1 MEYQVGI
8 LYINDD
14 TRIENNIRVK
24 MIADY
29 FKESNSLNSVKLT
42 YFDCTNNF
50 DFILHPYIKIWITA
64 FTDITS
70 LIYVFFI
77 ENPEHI
83 LISICDDKYSYKVY
97 PNIIHLNNSDIGQ
110 MLQLLSTVFTYIK
123 ANDGGTFI
131 NMYVFYDNINFS
143 YEKYFRLNAQI
154 YNSDFNSNPIQIKYC
169 NTDNTIE
176 YDTTILQITMD
187 VSEGTITNINT
198 LFVYLT
204 KDFRPYFKVYSIVE
218 SPLSIK
224 SDTNLLSSV
233 RHICATNSY
242 INSSYYD
249 IYNLMK
255 EYIIPNNF
263 CNDES
268 ELNTFFNTSLRMTIF
283 APVLSRYEIERYNY
297 INYVLYIKNPVSV
310 TFLQNNRITIF
321 SILMEK
327 ALKIAAWLSYR
338 NIPMLSTLSTK
349 GILIDGKLF
358 GPPNFDFTKNPIDNY
373 WFNRLV
379 YYTFEP
385 KTMYYITK
393 IDITRN
399 NSVVNT
405 KNENMNIRAG
415 IYIYTPPEI
424 STIPI
429 SLAQGISSIGGDK
442 VIVSE

>member
-1 MEYQVGI
+1 
-8 LYINDD
+8 
-14 TRIENNIRVK
+14 
-24 MIADY
+24 
-29 FKESNSLNSVKLT
+29 
-42 YFDCTNNF
+42 
-50 DFILHPYIKIWITA
+50 
-64 FTDITS
+64 
-70 LIYVFFI
+70 
-77 ENPEHI
+77 
-83 LISICDDKYSYKVY
+83 
-97 PNIIHLNNSDIGQ
+97 
-110 MLQLLSTVFTYIK
+110 
-123 ANDGGTFI
+123 
-131 NMYVFYDNINFS
+131 
-143 YEKYFRLNAQI
+143 
-154 YNSDFNSNPIQIKYC
+154 
-169 NTDNTIE
+169 
-176 YDTTILQITMD
+176 
-187 VSEGTITNINT
+187 
-198 LFVYLT
+198 
-204 KDFRPYFKVYSIVE
+204 
-218 SPLSIK
+218 
-224 SDTNLLSSV
+224 
-233 RHICATNSY
+233 
-242 INSSYYD
+242 
-249 IYNLMK
+249 MK